1 MKSQT
6 NAPLWVLGTRR
17 NLSLTTAYDYYEK
30 GYRTILT
37 LLAVQQAQASDMQD
51 YGTEFAE

>member
-6 NAPLWVLGTRR
+6 NTPIWVLGTRR